1 MEKESIDLKVMWHID
16 AVLHIF
22 AVTIVTSVNQEGK
35 INAAPYS
42 LVLPFCSSPKNPQI
56 LLIVNK
62 NWHTAKNIEA
72 TREFVLNYPK
82 ADQLSDIVK
91 TSRFY
96 DSETN
101 ELDYTHYTTISSK
114 KVCPPRI
121 VECYQHIEC
130 RVNKIIKPSQ
140 AQINFIAD
148 VLDVSLDKELYKIP
162 RADCIKK
169 ANPPIY
175 LGADEHMDHIFG
187 KLTNISPVAIDLKVD
202 K

>member
-16 AVLHIF
+16 ALMHIF

-101 ELDYTHYTTISSK
+101 ELDYTQYTTIPSK
-114 KVCPPRI
+114 TVRPPRI
-121 VECYQHIEC
+121 AECYQHIEC
-130 RVNKIIKPSQ
+130 RVNKIVKPSQ

-162 RADCIKK
+162 RADRIKK

-175 LGADEHMDHIFG
+175 LGADEHMHHIFG
-187 KLTNISPVAIDLKVD
+187 KLINISPVAIDLKVD